1 MRSNKELTN
10 KEFIISQSIKRAM
23 VSLNMGDYYN
33 AEMNL
38 HTALQDLM
46 LLDNR
51 SKCVAPAIATKLL

>member
-51 SKCVAPAIATKLL
+51 SK